1 MYRTFLAIFGV
12 LALTLFTGCQM
23 SASAGQPAASATPQ
37 KAILVTGNGGTEIF
51 LPSTGPE
58 KVVMLSTSG
67 NAKVCPQCE
76 ADAIKYFETGE
87 LVEKCSM
94 CGATRTAY
102 TYTLPPTN
110 VGHN

>member
-1 MYRTFLAIFGV
+1 MYRAFLATIGV

-23 SASAGQPAASATPQ
+23 SASAGQPAVSATPQ
-37 KAILVTGNGGTEIF
+37 KAVVATGNGGTVIF

-67 NAKVCPQCE
+67 GAKVCPQCE

-87 LVEKCSM
+87 LTEKCSM

-102 TYTLPPTN
+102 SYTPPPTN

>member
-1 MYRTFLAIFGV
+1 MYRAFLAIFGV

-23 SASAGQPAASATPQ
+23 SASAGHPTASATPQ
-37 KAILVTGNGGTEIF
+37 KAVVATGNGGTVIF

-67 NAKVCPQCE
+67 NTKMCPQCE

-87 LVEKCSM
+87 LTEKCSM
-94 CGATRTAY
+94 CGAMRTGYSY
-102 TYTLPPTN
+102 TAPPTD